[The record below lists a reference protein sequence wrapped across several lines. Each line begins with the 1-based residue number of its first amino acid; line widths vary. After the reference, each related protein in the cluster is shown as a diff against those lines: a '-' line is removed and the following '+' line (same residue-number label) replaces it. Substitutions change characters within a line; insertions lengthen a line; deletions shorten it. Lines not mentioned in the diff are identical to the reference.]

1 MDEQGKGRADLLAR
15 LSELLGPEHAATL
28 MESLPPRPWSELATK
43 DDLVPIS
50 NDIALLKTDVAVLKT
65 DVAVLKTDVAVLTTD
80 VAVLKTDVAVL
91 KTDVAVLKTDVAV
104 LKTDVAGLRED
115 VNRRFDHFGETLEL
129 RFASQGD
136 RLEALLRERI
146 DAQTKLL
153 VFSILGA
160 VLTAAGIALGSATL

>member
-1 MDEQGKGRADLLAR
+1 MDAYGQGRADLLAR

-28 MESLPPRPWSELATK
+28 MESRHPRPWSELTTK
-43 DDLVPIS
+43 DDLVPIRD
-50 NDIALLKTDVAVLKT
+50 DIALLKADVAVLKT
-65 DVAVLKTDVAVLTTD
+65 DVAVLKTDVAVLRTD
-80 VAVLKTDVAVL
+80 LT
-91 KTDVAVLKTDVAV
+91 
-104 LKTDVAGLRED
+104 GLRED
-115 VNRRFDHFGETLEL
+115 VNRRFDHLGETLEL

-160 VLTAAGIALGSATL
+160 VLTAAGIAIGSAAL

>member
-1 MDEQGKGRADLLAR
+1 MDAYDQGRADLLAR
-15 LSELLGPEHAATL
+15 LSELLGPNHAATL
-28 MESLPPRPWSELATK
+28 MESLHPRPWSELATK
-43 DDLVPIS
+43 DDLVPIRD
-50 NDIALLKTDVAVLKT
+50 DIALLKSDVS
-65 DVAVLKTDVAVLTTD
+65 
-80 VAVLKTDVAVL
+80 VL

-115 VNRRFDHFGETLEL
+115 VNRRFDHLGETLEL

-160 VLTAAGIALGSATL
+160 VLTAAGIAIGSAAL

>member
-1 MDEQGKGRADLLAR
+1 MDAYDQGRADLLAR
-15 LSELLGPEHAATL
+15 LSELLGPNHAATL
-28 MESLPPRPWSELATK
+28 MESLHPRPWSELATK
-43 DDLVPIS
+43 DDLVPIRD
-50 NDIALLKTDVAVLKT
+50 DIALLKSDVSVLK
-65 DVAVLKTDVAVLTTD
+65 TD

-115 VNRRFDHFGETLEL
+115 VNRRFDHLGETLEL

-160 VLTAAGIALGSATL
+160 VLTAAGIAIGSAAL

>member
-1 MDEQGKGRADLLAR
+1 
-15 LSELLGPEHAATL
+15 
-28 MESLPPRPWSELATK
+28 MESLHPRPWSELATK
-43 DDLVPIS
+43 DDLVPIRS
-50 NDIALLKTDVAVLKT
+50 DIALLKS
-65 DVAVLKTDVAVLTTD
+65 
-80 VAVLKTDVAVL
+80 
-91 KTDVAVLKTDVAV
+91 DVAVLKTDVAV

-115 VNRRFDHFGETLEL
+115 VNRRFDHLGEMLEL

-160 VLTAAGIALGSATL
+160 VLTAAGIAIGSATL

>member
-1 MDEQGKGRADLLAR
+1 MDPYGQLRAELLAR

-28 MESLPPRPWSELATK
+28 MESLHPKAWSELATK
-43 DDLVPIS
+43 DDLVPIR
-50 NDIALLKTDVAVLKT
+50 DGVGLLKTDVAMVKSDVTVLKTDVAELKTDVAALKTDVVVLKT
-65 DVAVLKTDVAVLTTD
+65 DVAVLKTDLT
-80 VAVLKTDVAVL
+80 
-91 KTDVAVLKTDVAV
+91 
-104 LKTDVAGLRED
+104 GLRED
-115 VNRRFDHFGETLEL
+115 VNRRFDHLGETLEL

-160 VLTAAGIALGSATL
+160 VLAAAGIAIGSATL

>member
-50 NDIALLKTDVAVLKT
+50 NDIAL
-65 DVAVLKTDVAVLTTD
+65 
-80 VAVLKTDVAVL
+80 
-91 KTDVAVLKTDVAV
+91 LKTDVAV

>member
-1 MDEQGKGRADLLAR
+1 MDAYGQGRADLLAR

-28 MESLPPRPWSELATK
+28 MESLHPRPWSELATK
-43 DDLVPIS
+43 DDLVPIRD
-50 NDIALLKTDVAVLKT
+50 DIALLKADVS
-65 DVAVLKTDVAVLTTD
+65 
-80 VAVLKTDVAVL
+80 VLKTDVAVL

-104 LKTDVAGLRED
+104 LRTDLTGLRED
-115 VNRRFDHFGETLEL
+115 VNRRFDHLGETLEL

-160 VLTAAGIALGSATL
+160 VLTAAGIAIGSAAL

>member
-1 MDEQGKGRADLLAR
+1 MDAQGQGRADLLAQ
-15 LSELLGPEHAATL
+15 LSELLGPEHAATI

-43 DDLVPIS
+43 DDLVPIRG
-50 NDIALLKTDVAVLKT
+50 DIALLKSDVAVLKT
-65 DVAVLKTDVAVLTTD
+65 DVAVLRTDLT
-80 VAVLKTDVAVL
+80 
-91 KTDVAVLKTDVAV
+91 
-104 LKTDVAGLRED
+104 GLRED
-115 VNRRFDHFGETLEL
+115 VNRRFDHLGETLEL

-160 VLTAAGIALGSATL
+160 VLTAAGIAIGSAAL

>member
-1 MDEQGKGRADLLAR
+1 MDAQGQGRADLLAQ
-15 LSELLGPEHAATL
+15 LSELLGPEHAATI

-43 DDLVPIS
+43 DDLVPIRG
-50 NDIALLKTDVAVLKT
+50 DIALLKSDVAVLKT
-65 DVAVLKTDVAVLTTD
+65 DVAVLKTDVAVLRTD
-80 VAVLKTDVAVL
+80 LT
-91 KTDVAVLKTDVAV
+91 
-104 LKTDVAGLRED
+104 GLRED
-115 VNRRFDHFGETLEL
+115 VNRRFDHLGETLEL

-160 VLTAAGIALGSATL
+160 VLTAAGIAIGSAAL